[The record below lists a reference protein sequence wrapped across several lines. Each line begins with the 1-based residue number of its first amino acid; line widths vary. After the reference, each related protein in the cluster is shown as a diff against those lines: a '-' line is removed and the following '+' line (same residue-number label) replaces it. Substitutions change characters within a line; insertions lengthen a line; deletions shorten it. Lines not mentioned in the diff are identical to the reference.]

1 MSREEVTKIATD
13 GLRYKSKKGGTPF
26 GGSSAMGTMSCYKC
40 GLHKPRS
47 LGTFKR
53 LLNQSMFVCGDCS
66 PAKAW
71 PHMSQEESLTHP
83 SPRCDSCVY
92 VMPSETSPTGLRCG
106 LQYFLASPLMRK
118 FTRMDHYPIV
128 KEANACESWSNTTT
142 WKRA

>member
-13 GLRYKSKKGGTPF
+13 GLRYKSKKSGTPF

-47 LGTFKR
+47 LGAFKR

-106 LQYFLASPLMRK
+106 HQYFLASPLMRK
-118 FTRMDHYPIV
+118 FTRMDHYPVV